1 MEINNCE
8 DANKGDNWSDYK
20 HHTTK
25 KLLLAVGPWGN
36 AKFVSELADGSMS
49 DREITK
55 RSGILK
61 KAKKKTTWL
70 ADRGFQIDDLIL
82 AKGSLILL
90 WID

>member
-1 MEINNCE
+1 METDDCE
-8 DANKGDNWSDYK
+8 HAFKGDNWSDYK

-49 DREITK
+49 DREITR
-55 RSGILK
+55 RSGIIT

-70 ADRGFQIDDLIL
+70 ADRGFQIEDMIL
-82 AKGSLILL
+82 DKG
-90 WID
+90 